1 MRISMHPGQ
10 YIVLSSPRPKVLEAS
25 LAELAY
31 HARVLDLL
39 GLDRT
44 IRDRLVVENDERLYT
59 LEDCL

>member
-1 MRISMHPGQ
+1 
-10 YIVLSSPRPKVLEAS
+10 
-25 LAELAY
+25 
-31 HARVLDLL
+31 LDLL